1 MVININTTKR
11 DIKASV
17 AGTTGL
23 DAASADAIIQNYGTG
38 IKNEDGQLVNA
49 ATTDIGGKAV
59 SGPANETPNGRT
71 IGKTDM
77 YEGDIQAATATVD
90 NKPCT
95 LLTSST
101 GDTTSPNAEVK
112 MSIENNISPKMPL
125 TGGQGMVLMLVAGV
139 GLVVGGTC
147 VANKKKKENVAC

>member
-1 MVININTTKR
+1 ME
-11 DIKASV
+11 IKWEKMDYIAFILLGMLTIFCGNKQLQQLV
-17 AGTTGL
+17 AGL
-23 DAASADAIIQNYGTG
+23 YIALAIWY
-38 IKNEDGQLVNA
+38 VY
-49 ATTDIGGKAV
+49 
-59 SGPANETPNGRT
+59 T
-71 IGKTDM
+71 II
-77 YEGDIQAATATVD
+77 YEVKRY
-90 NKPCT
+90 KPCT

-112 MSIENNISPKMPL
+112 MSIENNRSPKMPL

>member
-1 MVININTTKR
+1 
-11 DIKASV
+11 
-17 AGTTGL
+17 
-23 DAASADAIIQNYGTG
+23 
-38 IKNEDGQLVNA
+38 
-49 ATTDIGGKAV
+49 
-59 SGPANETPNGRT
+59 
-71 IGKTDM
+71 M

-112 MSIENNISPKMPL
+112 MSIENNRSPKMPL